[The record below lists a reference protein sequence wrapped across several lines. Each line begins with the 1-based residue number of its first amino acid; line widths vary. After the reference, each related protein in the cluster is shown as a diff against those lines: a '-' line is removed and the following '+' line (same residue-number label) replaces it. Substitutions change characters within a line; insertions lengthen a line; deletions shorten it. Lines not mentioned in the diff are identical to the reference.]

1 MSPAEVEL
9 EVQRLVRLPYHRLIS
24 GDEVEGYL
32 GEIVEL
38 PGCLTA
44 GDVIRGLANLNEAM
58 AAWFEAAVKNGMAVP
73 HPVDEPGT
81 AFRGPTVRKGGPS
94 SPADR

>member
-1 MSPAEVEL
+1 MSPAEIER
-9 EVQRLVRLPYHRLIS
+9 EVQRLGRLPYHRLIS

-44 GDVIRGLANLNEAM
+44 GETPAEALAEAM
-58 AAWFEAAVKNGMAVP
+58 AAWIEAAGKNGIAIP
-73 HPVDEPGT
+73 KPVDEPARSFG
-81 AFRGPTVRKGGPS
+81 GPTVRKGGPPGS
-94 SPADR
+94 GRQ

>member
-1 MSPAEVEL
+1 MTAAEIEH
-9 EVQRLVRLPYHRLIS
+9 EIERRVRLPYHRVIS

-44 GDVIRGLANLNEAM
+44 GED
-58 AAWFEAAVKNGMAVP
+58 
-73 HPVDEPGT
+73 
-81 AFRGPTVRKGGPS
+81 RKS
-94 SPADR
+94 VV